1 MAKNNIGAL
10 YSNATIMLHANA
22 SLKLWY
28 GVKGKVV
35 SVPYFFTRTFE
46 LESAASQDDPYADYG
61 LINIENALNEAFIAL
76 NMLSSSIQADDNRRR
91 RVNTSECQSMK
102 PVEKLLAVKSRFGW
116 RLVALLED
124 FDLFMVDLLDA
135 QFKARVTRCD
145 FELKK
150 EQALTVFRH
159 VLAVCHASK
168 RSGLT
173 RQDMREG
180 NAKAEAAKTKFGR
193 IPMEVMEGVVRA
205 EFAPEVKHYQEPVK
219 G

>member
-76 NMLSSSIQADDNRRR
+76 MNRNLKDFYLSR
-91 RVNTSECQSMK
+91 T
-102 PVEKLLAVKSRFGW
+102 G
-116 RLVALLED
+116 
-124 FDLFMVDLLDA
+124 
-135 QFKARVTRCD
+135 
-145 FELKK
+145 
-150 EQALTVFRH
+150 
-159 VLAVCHASK
+159 
-168 RSGLT
+168 
-173 RQDMREG
+173 
-180 NAKAEAAKTKFGR
+180 
-193 IPMEVMEGVVRA
+193 
-205 EFAPEVKHYQEPVK
+205 
-219 G
+219 